1 MTNVTESTAQF
12 EAALT
17 GDQEAFHLLTEP
29 HRRYLHIHCYRMLGS
44 VLDAE
49 DAVQETLLRG
59 WKAISRFKRR
69 SSLRTWLYSIATRV
83 CLDLIRRQKRRQVPE
98 QLFRPSQPTEPPR
111 PPATEL
117 RWLEPYPTDWIAD
130 TETPESRALA
140 KESIRLAFIAVLQS
154 LPPRQRAVLL
164 LVDVLDWS
172 AAEVSEVL
180 ESSQSAVSSALR
192 RARVN
197 MRNRRDHGLSLSES
211 AARLLERY
219 VHAWHEA
226 DAAALAKLLVE
237 DATFSMPPVPTWYAG
252 RDDIEKALGTM
263 ILTESSRWILQAT
276 SANAQPA
283 FLVYEKAGD
292 GVYRFF
298 GIQVLDVDG
307 SRIRSATTFLDPR
320 LMEVFGADELLAD

>member
-1 MTNVTESTAQF
+1 MTNVTES
-12 EAALT
+12 AA
-17 GDQEAFHLLTEP
+17 
-29 HRRYLHIHCYRMLGS
+29 
-44 VLDAE
+44 
-49 DAVQETLLRG
+49 QETLLRG

-98 QLFRPSQPTEPPR
+98 QVFRPSQPTEPPR
-111 PPATEL
+111 PPATEI

-130 TETPESRALA
+130 TETPEARVLA
-140 KESIRLAFIAVLQS
+140 NESIRLAFI
-154 LPPRQRAVLL
+154 
-164 LVDVLDWS
+164 DVLDWS

-180 ESSQSAVSSALR
+180 DSSQSAVSSALR

-197 MRNRRDHGLSLSES
+197 MKNRRDHGPSLSES

-219 VHAWHEA
+219 VDAWHKA

-283 FLVYEKAGD
+283 FLVYEKTGD

-298 GIQVLDVDG
+298 GIQVLDVEG

-320 LMEVFGADELLAD
+320 LMEVFGADEFLAG